1 MHVISL
7 ATCFKQNAR
16 NTFHKK
22 IVYFFWSETYPIVK
36 DSMAI
41 KNSTVNIQTDPVAL
55 STMSVK
61 SSEYPKLIFNRHSQ
75 SIAVMYM
82 SVIYILKI
90 YCIETFDT

>member
-1 MHVISL
+1 MISL
-7 ATCFKQNAR
+7 AQCFKQNAR

-36 DSMAI
+36 DSMAT

-61 SSEYPKLIFNRHSQ
+61 SSEYPKLIFEY
-75 SIAVMYM
+75 IF
-82 SVIYILKI
+82 SVNNCNVHVNDLYPENLL
-90 YCIETFDT
+90 Y